1 MSWVVGVLMY
11 LAWKRMSVRLMESI
25 GNANVFA

>member
-1 MSWVVGVLMY
+1 MCWVVGVLMY
-11 LAWKRMSVRLMESI
+11 LAWKKIIVRLMEGV